1 MRMRFLVFLAAAV
14 AAFGADAPSLTKDLQ
29 PIFEANCAGCHA
41 TNVKMG
47 SLDLDSYA
55 SILKGGNHGA
65 VVVPGKSAESRL
77 YLMISGKM
85 TPAMPLGNKPLAVGD
100 IETIRAWIDA
110 GAPAPAAGEEKPRAR
125 AGVPDIQPKR
135 PVHAQ
140 INAMSWRNDGK
151 LLALGTFQ
159 EVRLVDPSTG
169 ATVATLKGHA
179 EQVRA
184 VAFSADGKL
193 LAAAGGLPAQSGEIK
208 IWDVESRKE
217 LLTIKGHTDCI
228 YAVAFSPDG
237 KTLATSSYDKL
248 IYLWDATSGAKLK
261 TLKDHIDA
269 IYALAFTP
277 DGKRLISASADRG
290 VKVWDAASGERLYT
304 MSEPIDGLNTV
315 AVDSTGH
322 FVAAGGLDKTLR
334 IWELGAKE
342 GKLARSLIAHEDAVL
357 QVAFSPDGKLLLSTS
372 ADKTV
377 KVFNAADL
385 SEVKTFAH
393 QPDWVMSLAISPD
406 GKRFACGRFDGSLDF
421 YDMPAPAAHV
431 ALK

>member
-1 MRMRFLVFLAAAV
+1 MPMRCLLIFAV
-14 AAFGADAPSLTKDLQ
+14 AAAAMAADAPSLTKDVQ

-55 SILKGGNHGA
+55 TILKGGNHGA

-77 YLMISGKM
+77 YLMISGKL
-85 TPAMPLGNKPLAVGD
+85 TPAMPLGNKPLAAGD
-100 IETIRAWIDA
+100 IETIRRWIDA

-125 AGVPDIQPKR
+125 AGIPDIQPKH

-140 INAMSWRNDGK
+140 INALAWSNDGK
-151 LLALGTFQ
+151 LLALGTYK
-159 EVRLVDPSTG
+159 EVRLVDPATG

-193 LAAAGGLPAQSGEIK
+193 LAAAGGLPAQRGEVK
-208 IWDVESRKE
+208 IWDVENRKE

-248 IYLWDATSGAKLK
+248 IYLWDASTGAKLK

-277 DGKRLISASADRG
+277 DGKRLVSVSADRG
-290 VKVWDAASGERLYT
+290 VKVWDPATGERLYT
-304 MSEPIDGLNTV
+304 MSEPLDGLNAV

-334 IWELGAKE
+334 IWELGAKA
-342 GKLARSLIAHEDAVL
+342 GKLERSLIAHEDSVL
-357 QVAFSPDGKLLLSTS
+357 QVAFSPDGKLLISTS

-385 SEVKTFAH
+385 SEVKTYAN
-393 QPDWVMSLAISPD
+393 QPDWVLSLAVSPD
-406 GKRFACGRFDGSLDF
+406 GKRFACGRFDGSLQF
-421 YDMPAPAAHV
+421 YDMPVPAAHV

>member
-1 MRMRFLVFLAAAV
+1 MRMRILALFAMAAT
-14 AAFGADAPSLTKDLQ
+14 ASAADAPSLVKDVQ

-55 SILKGGNHGA
+55 AILKGGNHGA

-77 YLMISGKM
+77 FLMISGKL
-85 TPAMPLGNKPLAVGD
+85 TPAMPLGNRPLAAGD
-100 IETIRAWIDA
+100 IETIRKWIDA

-125 AGVPDIQPKR
+125 AGVPDIRPQR

-140 INAMSWRNDGK
+140 INAMAWRGDGK
-151 LLALGTFQ
+151 LLALGTFH
-159 EVRLVDPSTG
+159 EVRLVDPATG
-169 ATVATLKGHA
+169 ATVATLPGHA

-193 LAAAGGLPAQSGEIK
+193 LAAAGGLPARRGEVK
-208 IWDVESRKE
+208 IWDVEARKE
-217 LLTIKGHTDCI
+217 LLTIQGHADCI
-228 YAVAFSPDG
+228 YAVAFAPDG

-248 IYLWDATSGAKLK
+248 IYVWDAATGAKLK

-269 IYALAFTP
+269 VYALAFTP
-277 DGKRLISASADRG
+277 DGKRLVSVSADRG
-290 VKVWDAASGERLYT
+290 VKVWDPAQGERLYT
-304 MSEPIDGLNTV
+304 MSEPLDGLNAV
-315 AVDSTGH
+315 AVDATGH
-322 FVAAGGLDKTLR
+322 YVAAGGLDKTLR

-342 GKLARSLIAHEDAVL
+342 GKLARSLIAHEDTVL
-357 QVAFSPDGKLLLSTS
+357 QVAFSPDGKLLLSSS
-372 ADKTV
+372 ADRTV
-377 KVFNAADL
+377 KIFNSADF
-385 SEVKTFAH
+385 SEVKTYAN
-393 QPDWVMSLAISPD
+393 QPDWVMSLAVSPD
-406 GKRFACGRFDGSLDF
+406 GKRFACGRFDGSLAF